1 MFFGCMKMFINQ
13 MDSPWSSCCRVH
25 PIYKG
30 RAISHYHHS
39 SAPVP
44 VVDIYSSSSPFE
56 TSFIGHRCQNRC
68 KAETEKLV
76 FERRENWR
84 SLLSWLV
91 GDLLPTLG
99 AGVMLGVGR
108 NLLRRISVHETATV
122 SNTSQSTICDS
133 SIMHL
138 AIYSLYLLTSINGKR
153 RLRLCSMFMFIFN
166 IFNVQC
172 SWESQLIP
180 RCSTHYNRKIRE

>member
-30 RAISHYHHS
+30 RAISHYQHS
-39 SAPVP
+39 SLMTSAPVP
-44 VVDIYSSSSPFE
+44 VFDIYSSSSPFE
-56 TSFIGHRCQNRC
+56 TSFIGHRRQNRC

-91 GDLLPTLG
+91 GDLLPTLC

-108 NLLRRISVHETATV
+108 NLLRSISVHETATV

-133 SIMHL
+133 SIKRTSQY
-138 AIYSLYLLTSINGKR
+138 ILY
-153 RLRLCSMFMFIFN
+153 IF
-166 IFNVQC
+166 
-172 SWESQLIP
+172 
-180 RCSTHYNRKIRE
+180 

>member
-13 MDSPWSSCCRVH
+13 MDSPWSSWCWDH

-91 GDLLPTLG
+91 GDLLPTLC

-108 NLLRRISVHETATV
+108 NFFAKFLSSWDCDCFKHLSIYNLWLQHNAPR
-122 SNTSQSTICDS
+122 NT
-133 SIMHL
+133 
-138 AIYSLYLLTSINGKR
+138 LYLLTSINGKR
-153 RLRLCSMFMFIFN
+153 RLHLCSMFMFM
-166 IFNVQC
+166 FNVY
-172 SWESQLIP
+172 E
-180 RCSTHYNRKIRE
+180 N

>member
-1 MFFGCMKMFINQ
+1 MLFGCMKIFTNQ
-13 MDSPWSSCCRVH
+13 MDSPWSSWCWDH

-68 KAETEKLV
+68 KAETEYLV
-76 FERRENWR
+76 FEWRENWR
-84 SLLSWLV
+84 SPLSWLV

-108 NLLRRISVHETATV
+108 NFFAKFLSSWDCDCFKHLSIYNLWLQHNAPRNIFFISFNIHQPLHTSLVCIEFGHIILL
-122 SNTSQSTICDS
+122 C
-133 SIMHL
+133 MHL
-138 AIYSLYLLTSINGKR
+138 VFYSIIAMAYHI
-153 RLRLCSMFMFIFN
+153 
-166 IFNVQC
+166 
-172 SWESQLIP
+172 
-180 RCSTHYNRKIRE
+180 